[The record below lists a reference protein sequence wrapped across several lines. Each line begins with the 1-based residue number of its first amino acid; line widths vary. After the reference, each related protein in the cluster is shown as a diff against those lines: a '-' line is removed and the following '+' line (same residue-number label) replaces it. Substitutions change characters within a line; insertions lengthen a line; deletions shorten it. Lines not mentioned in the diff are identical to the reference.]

1 MSKGYSAY
9 LCALARQIDRE
20 FEREANGI
28 EVPYLKEEFIKWMD
42 KAAGISEYVRKNYLH
57 WITKLDIEFFTDD
70 EDLFEE
76 LKKAFE
82 EKDYDRV
89 EELIKKY
96 DDITTEWIEVAK
108 KEKIGYPAKSISDW
122 RSAFR
127 KYAEFL
133 RWAIQTLKN
142 GEKQIL
148 IDKAKQSANNLFMR
162 NQFIDWA
169 IRLDNPNSVSLES
182 SQTFASRIK
191 NANKSIFCQTGKDY
205 LALLPEL
212 VKKHDVENIKTMF
225 DLMDKIL
232 TKRIKEKDESEMNL
246 NELNNARSAYRL
258 YAKFINSILTESK

>member
-20 FEREANGI
+20 FEREASGI
-28 EVPYLKEEFIKWMD
+28 EVPYLKEEFISWMTV
-42 KAAGISEYVRKNYLH
+42 KEVPETTRKRYRH
-57 WITKLDIEFFTDD
+57 WITKLDIEFFPYD

-82 EKDYDRV
+82 EKEYDRV

-96 DDITTEWIEVAK
+96 DDIITEWIEVAK
-108 KEKIGYPAKSISDW
+108 KGKIEIPAKSISDW

-133 RWAIQTLKN
+133 RWAIQTLKKD
-142 GEKQIL
+142 EKQIL
-148 IDKAKQSANNLFMR
+148 IDKAKKSADNLFMH

-169 IRLDNPNSVSLES
+169 IRLDNPDNVALGTA
-182 SQTFASRIK
+182 QTYVSRIK

-205 LALLPEL
+205 LALLPGL
-212 VKKHDVENIKTMF
+212 VNNHDVENLSTMF

-232 TKRIKEKDESEMNL
+232 TKRIEEKDESEMNL
-246 NELNNARSAYRL
+246 KALGNARSGLRL
-258 YAKFINSILTESK
+258 YAKFIKSILTENV

>member
-1 MSKGYSAY
+1 MSKGYSDY
-9 LCALARQIDRE
+9 LVALARQIDRE
-20 FEREANGI
+20 FEREANGV
-28 EVPYLKEEFIKWMD
+28 EVPYLKEEFIRWMTVN
-42 KAAGISEYVRKNYLH
+42 EVPETTRKNYLH
-57 WITKLDIEFFTDD
+57 WITKLDIELFPYD

-96 DDITTEWIEVAK
+96 DDIITEWIVVAK
-108 KEKIGYPAKSISDW
+108 KGKIEIPAKSISDW

-133 RWAIQTLKN
+133 RWVIQTLKN

-148 IDKAKQSANNLFMR
+148 IDKAKKSADNLFMR

-169 IRLDNPNSVSLES
+169 IRLDNPDNVALGTA
-182 SQTFASRIK
+182 QTYVSRIK
-191 NANKSIFCQTGKDY
+191 NANKSVFCMTGKDY
-205 LALLPEL
+205 LALLPGL
-212 VKKHDVENIKTMF
+212 VKKHDVENLNTMF

-246 NELNNARSAYRL
+246 NELNNARSGFRQ
-258 YAKFINSILTESK
+258 YAKFIKSILTESK

>member
-1 MSKGYSAY
+1 MSKGYSDY
-9 LCALARQIDRE
+9 LVALARQIDRE
-20 FEREANGI
+20 FEREASGI
-28 EVPYLKEEFIKWMD
+28 EVPYLKEEFIRWMTV
-42 KAAGISEYVRKNYLH
+42 KEVPETTRKNYLH

-96 DDITTEWIEVAK
+96 DDIITEWIEVAK
-108 KEKIGYPAKSISDW
+108 KGKIEIPAKSISDW

-133 RWAIQTLKN
+133 RWAIQILKN

-148 IDKAKQSANNLFMR
+148 IDKAKKSADNLFMR

-169 IRLDNPNSVSLES
+169 THPNNPDRISLES
-182 SQTFASRIK
+182 AQTFASRIK
-191 NANKSIFCQTGKDY
+191 NANKSIFCMTGKDY
-205 LALLPEL
+205 LALLPDL
-212 VKKHDVENIKTMF
+212 VKKHDVENINTMF

-246 NELNNARSAYRL
+246 NELNNARSGFRR
-258 YAKFINSILTESK
+258 YAKFINSILTEIK

>member
-1 MSKGYSAY
+1 MSKGYSDY
-9 LCALARQIDRE
+9 LVALARQIDRE
-20 FEREANGI
+20 FEREASGI
-28 EVPYLKEEFIKWMD
+28 EVPYLKEEFIRWITVK
-42 KAAGISEYVRKNYLH
+42 EVPETTRKNYLH
-57 WITKLDIEFFTDD
+57 WITKLDIEFFTSD

-133 RWAIQTLKN
+133 RWAIQVLKN

-148 IDKAKQSANNLFMR
+148 IDKAKKSADNLFMR

-169 IRLDNPNSVSLES
+169 NHPDNPDRISLES
-182 SQTFASRIK
+182 AQSYASRIK
-191 NANKSIFCQTGKDY
+191 SANKSIFCQTGKDY
-205 LALLPEL
+205 LALLPGL
-212 VKKHDVENIKTMF
+212 VKNHDVENINTMF

-232 TKRIKEKDESEMNL
+232 TKRIDKKIESEMDL
-246 NELNNARSAYRL
+246 KALGDARSAYRL
-258 YAKFINSILTESK
+258 YAKYIHSILTENI